1 MSNILNQKFLK
12 IIDKI
17 NNRKTD
23 KKNLKI
29 LDWGCGK
36 GDLVKFLNNNGY
48 DCYGLEVEDNKKVKD
63 QLELYENELLK
74 DKIFYI
80 KHDNM
85 TRFTPNFFD
94 IVITNQV
101 LEHMSN
107 KIDFINELKENF
119 KNWWFFV

>member
-1 MSNILNQKFLK
+1 MSNIINQKFLK
-12 IIDKI
+12 IIEKL
-17 NNRKTD
+17 NNKKTD
-23 KKNLKI
+23 KKNLRI

-48 DCYGLEVEDNKKVKD
+48 DCYGLEVVDNKKAKD

-85 TRFTPNFFD
+85 TRFQGHD
-94 IVITNQV
+94 
-101 LEHMSN
+101 
-107 KIDFINELKENF
+107 D
-119 KNWWFFV
+119 